1 MKKNWIIEIGILS
14 IAGLL
19 AGCSQKDSPL
29 DLNNE
34 ISAKGRYVEE
44 TIEIPH
50 DLQNNRY
57 IDCLVYDNKMEILSY
72 SKEKDQYYSY
82 IYDNLQWNTEQVATE
97 NMMDDITI
105 RGFAK
110 NADNEKYFY
119 GYDENKDYHIL
130 STNQDTP
137 ALLSTELS
145 GLSAKDGAARID
157 KVVFHNNG
165 SILVSIQDKAILFTE
180 DGVILHEF
188 AQDYNDGTT
197 RESAFLSDTAYVT
210 VLNQKL
216 VSYSLKDGEMR
227 ELNSNQNVD
236 IWSCIFTDK
245 PGSVYIANMD
255 GLYHINDN
263 STIVEK
269 VIEGNLNSMSLQS
282 DLIRK
287 FFETNQDTYY
297 CVMNN
302 LVNDN
307 ISFLKYTYNPD
318 LSTLP
323 QDTITVYSL
332 NDSPTLRQSAAFMQR
347 QNPNIRVDIRIAM
360 GVEYESLS
368 EDIIRSLNAELLNGK
383 GADVLVLD
391 GLPKDAYM
399 EKGVLLNLQEL
410 FLEIQEESAILPNI
424 MQNYVD
430 SQGDI
435 YYLPVRFKMP
445 VVFGEKDAVEML
457 SQMALTETKENA
469 IPILAADNYGNLERL
484 ILNICYKQVFTSGN
498 NELSEESLKTYL
510 KCVKTLGEKIQAKV
524 EFAPEEMELLEVD
537 NYFSKIGNR
546 RNNAVAFAQHKTQ
559 IGFESIGS
567 LQDSILTLA
576 ALKEKQLEME
586 TIDGIFYPEL
596 VVGINRNTKN
606 QELAK
611 EFLKVLYSGSVQNQ
625 DLSDGFAVLESSVLH
640 WENVER
646 DTKMVISDYDG
657 STILSASWPEKE
669 NRIKIIE
676 MIKLLK
682 TPMDI
687 DPTIMSIITKYS
699 RSYYDGIQDLDT
711 TVNQITNK
719 VSLYNEE

>member
-1 MKKNWIIEIGILS
+1 
-14 IAGLL
+14 
-19 AGCSQKDSPL
+19 
-29 DLNNE
+29 
-34 ISAKGRYVEE
+34 
-44 TIEIPH
+44 
-50 DLQNNRY
+50 
-57 IDCLVYDNKMEILSY
+57 
-72 SKEKDQYYSY
+72 
-82 IYDNLQWNTEQVATE
+82 
-97 NMMDDITI
+97 
-105 RGFAK
+105 
-110 NADNEKYFY
+110 
-119 GYDENKDYHIL
+119 
-130 STNQDTP
+130 
-137 ALLSTELS
+137 
-145 GLSAKDGAARID
+145 
-157 KVVFHNNG
+157 
-165 SILVSIQDKAILFTE
+165 
-180 DGVILHEF
+180 
-188 AQDYNDGTT
+188 
-197 RESAFLSDTAYVT
+197 
-210 VLNQKL
+210 
-216 VSYSLKDGEMR
+216 
-227 ELNSNQNVD
+227 
-236 IWSCIFTDK
+236 
-245 PGSVYIANMD
+245 
-255 GLYHINDN
+255 
-263 STIVEK
+263 
-269 VIEGNLNSMSLQS
+269 
-282 DLIRK
+282 
-287 FFETNQDTYY
+287 
-297 CVMNN
+297 

-332 NDSPTLRQSAAFMQR
+332 NDSPTLRQSAVLMQR

-399 EKGVLLNLQEL
+399 EKGVLLNLKEL

-457 SQMALTETKENA
+457 SKMALAETKENA

-510 KCVKTLGEKIQAKV
+510 KCVKTIGEKIQAKV

-559 IGFESIGS
+559 IGFVSIGS
-567 LQDSILTLA
+567 IQDSILTLA

-611 EFLKVLYSGSVQNQ
+611 EFLKVLYSVSVQNQ

-687 DPTIMSIITKYS
+687 DPTIMSIITEYS